1 THLNISGLVALLPLA
16 WDVAATKDTSP
27 RRRWGRWLAWA
38 AMVFLLAVLFW
49 LHPHLDAFLDLEA
62 RHVINR
68 KPFRSAHRPYLWLST
83 LQWGCG
89 VVYILLMLS
98 AWRAQDRCRTRPAD
112 GSGSAEPDEMGA

>member
-1 THLNISGLVALLPLA
+1 MLTQLRRFAVLVALMFWLGGFTFYAAVVVPIGQEELGHEQQGFLTRQVTNYLNISGLVALLPLA

-62 RHVINR
+62 R
-68 KPFRSAHRPYLWLST
+68 
-83 LQWGCG
+83 
-89 VVYILLMLS
+89 
-98 AWRAQDRCRTRPAD
+98 
-112 GSGSAEPDEMGA
+112 